1 VSKKILEQWNTAHNE
16 LAEAEIEVI
25 DWELRNSE
33 PVPSWLRQKVDLLRD
48 RVAFLFEIAS
58 TRLAFPDTPSEF
70 RDSAAS

>member
-1 VSKKILEQWNTAHNE
+1 
-16 LAEAEIEVI
+16 
-25 DWELRNSE
+25 
-33 PVPSWLRQKVDLLRD
+33 LRQKVDQLRD